1 MTLKKSLALLT
12 GCQQHGITLEHLD
25 QRKIEYLITLERSPS
40 EDCWGEYSW
49 RDASLGPCQ
58 CNTAAEVDEEI
69 EQGLHFTSLTEH
81 KWLGTSIHLPVTNS
95 MLEKN
100 VHICVYMY
108 MSVILL
114 KTGQNCDIEGKN

>member
-1 MTLKKSLALLT
+1 MTLKRSLALLT
-12 GCQQHGITLEHLD
+12 DNGCQQHRITLEHLD
-25 QRKIEYLITLERSPS
+25 QRKREYLITLERSPS

-81 KWLGTSIHLPVTNS
+81 K
-95 MLEKN
+95 
-100 VHICVYMY
+100 
-108 MSVILL
+108 
-114 KTGQNCDIEGKN
+114 